1 MSLLIYSP
9 RCKHSMDVIE
19 YINKHPQLKQ
29 LVYYHNVNTQG
40 IPPNYANKINRVPTM
55 LTKNGKILV
64 GTEIKNWLDSIL
76 PAREVSHAGIG
87 GDACSMTPIDGGNAH
102 NSDMFYLDDYGRS
115 LQPPMTKELEEKI
128 TRDVSK
134 GVAYTDLKM

>member
-9 RCKHSMDVIE
+9 RCKHSMDVVD
-19 YINKHPQLKQ
+19 YINKHQQLKQ
-29 LVYYHNVNTQG
+29 LVHYHNVNTQG
-40 IPPNYANKINRVPTM
+40 IPPNYQNKINRVPTM

-64 GTEIKNWLDSIL
+64 GNEIKNWLDSLL
-76 PAREVSHAGIG
+76 PAKEVTHSSIG
-87 GDACSMTPIDGGNAH
+87 AFGCSMTSLDDDVPQTDLF
-102 NSDMFYLDDYGRS
+102 SLDDYGRS

-128 TRDVSK
+128 SREVSK

>member
-19 YINKHPQLKQ
+19 YVNKHTQLKQ
-29 LVYYHNVNTQG
+29 LVHYHNINTQG
-40 IPPNYANKINRVPTM
+40 VPPNYRNKINRVPTM

-64 GTEIKNWLDSIL
+64 GNEIKNWLDSLL
-76 PAREVSHAGIG
+76 PKKEVDHVGVG
-87 GDACSMTPIDGGNAH
+87 GMGCSMTTLDGKDN
-102 NSDMFYLDDYGRS
+102 NSDMFRLDDYGQS
-115 LQPPMTKELEEKI
+115 LQPAMTKELEEKI
-128 TRDVSK
+128 GRDVSK